1 MKNQITFSQYRTIDL
16 SILMAML
23 AFSQFLIHLA
33 TSFWFPDQLYV
44 VSPVAG
50 VTALV
55 MMRWSGYAA
64 IHAALGGV
72 IFTVLAGGGW
82 EQILIYTAGNLL
94 ALAMLAAFRIFG
106 KEKIRKDAFLS
117 VTFAI
122 GTQLF
127 MQLGRAGIAAL
138 MGHPADVCIRF
149 ITTDVLSCLFTA
161 VIIWIVRRVEGLFE
175 DQKLYLL
182 RIQQEQTVER
192 GEQF

>member
-1 MKNQITFSQYRTIDL
+1 MKNQITFSQYRAIDL

-23 AFSQFLIHLA
+23 AFSQFLIHQA
-33 TSFWFPDQLYV
+33 TAFWFPDQLYV

-50 VTALV
+50 ITALV

-72 IFTVLAGGGW
+72 VFTVLAGGGW
-82 EQILIYTAGNLL
+82 EQILIYGAGNLL

-117 VTFAI
+117 VTFAV

-138 MGHPADVCIRF
+138 LGHPADVCIRF

>member
-23 AFSQFLIHLA
+23 AFSQILIHLA

-72 IFTVLAGGGW
+72 VFTVLAGGGW
-82 EQILIYTAGNLL
+82 EQILIYAAGNLL
-94 ALAMLAAFRIFG
+94 SLAMLVEFRIFG

>member
-1 MKNQITFSQYRTIDL
+1 MKNQISFSQYRTIDL

-33 TSFWFPDQLYV
+33 TFSWFPDQLYV

-50 VTALV
+50 ITALV

-64 IHAALGGV
+64 VHALLGGV
-72 IFTVLAGGGW
+72 VFTALSGGTW
-82 EQILIYTAGNLL
+82 EQFLIYGAGNLL
-94 ALAMLAAFRIFG
+94 ALVMLTLFRIFG

-117 VTFAI
+117 VVFAL
-122 GTQLF
+122 GTQLL
-127 MQLGRAGIAAL
+127 MQLGRAGVAAL
-138 MGHPADVCIRF
+138 LGHPADVCIRF
-149 ITTDVLSCLFTA
+149 ITTDVLSCLFTML
-161 VIIWIVRRVEGLFE
+161 IIWIVRRVEGLFE

-182 RIQQEQTVER
+182 RIQEEQTVER

>member
-1 MKNQITFSQYRTIDL
+1 MGMDIPNVHYLVHYNPPAVIEDYLQEVGRAGRNK
-16 SILMAML
+16 A
-23 AFSQFLIHLA
+23 
-33 TSFWFPDQLYV
+33 LYNEV
-44 VSPVAG
+44 
-50 VTALV
+50 
-55 MMRWSGYAA
+55 
-64 IHAALGGV
+64 
-72 IFTVLAGGGW
+72 
-82 EQILIYTAGNLL
+82 
-94 ALAMLAAFRIFG
+94 FG

>member
-1 MKNQITFSQYRTIDL
+1 MKNQISFSQYRAIDL
-16 SILMAML
+16 GIMMAML

-50 VTALV
+50 ITALV
-55 MMRWSGYAA
+55 LMRWSGYAA
-64 IHAALGGV
+64 IHAALGGAV
-72 IFTVLAGGGW
+72 FAVLSGGSW
-82 EQILIYTAGNLL
+82 EHILIYGVGNLL
-94 ALAMLAAFRIFG
+94 ALLMLVEFRIFG

-117 VTFAI
+117 VTFAL
-122 GTQLF
+122 GTQIF

-138 MGHPADVCIRF
+138 LGHGADVCIRF
-149 ITTDVLSCLFTA
+149 ITTDILSCLFTA
-161 VIIWIVRRVEGLFE
+161 VIIWIARRVEGLFE

>member
-1 MKNQITFSQYRTIDL
+1 MKNQISFSQYRTIDL

-33 TSFWFPDQLYV
+33 TFSWFPDQLYV

-50 VTALV
+50 ITALV

-64 IHAALGGV
+64 VHALLGGV
-72 IFTVLAGGGW
+72 VFTALSGGTW
-82 EQILIYTAGNLL
+82 EQFLIYGAGNLL
-94 ALAMLAAFRIFG
+94 ALVMLALFRIFG

-117 VTFAI
+117 VVFAL
-122 GTQLF
+122 GTQLL
-127 MQLGRAGIAAL
+127 MQLGRAGVAAL
-138 MGHPADVCIRF
+138 LGHPADVCIRF
-149 ITTDVLSCLFTA
+149 ITTDVLSCLFTML
-161 VIIWIVRRVEGLFE
+161 IIWIVRRVEGLFE

-182 RIQQEQTVER
+182 RIQEEQTVER

>member
-1 MKNQITFSQYRTIDL
+1 MKNQMTFSQYRNLDL
-16 SILMAML
+16 SMMLGML
-23 AFSQFLIHLA
+23 AISQLLIHFA
-33 TSFWFPDQLYV
+33 TSSWFPEQLYV

-64 IHAALGGV
+64 IHACLGGV
-72 IFTVLAGGGW
+72 IFTLLAGGGW
-82 EQILIYTAGNLL
+82 QQYLIYGIGNLL
-94 ALAMLAAFRIFG
+94 ALVMLAAFRILG

-117 VTFAI
+117 VVFAV

-138 MGHPADVCIRF
+138 MGYPADVCIRF

-161 VIIWIVRRVEGLFE
+161 VIIWICRRIEGLFE
-175 DQKLYLL
+175 DQKRYLL
-182 RIQQEQTVER
+182 RVQQEQAVER
-192 GEQF
+192 GDQF